1 MEDKFITGTINKSR
15 RSVLLEALALFDDME
30 KLKAVAGKNALL
42 DCTLFMLAKDDPSLM
57 KKLDACI
64 AVDELTQDIKHICKH
79 REIQREFEKR
89 IGG

>member
-42 DCTLFMLAKDDPSLM
+42 DCTLFMLAKDDTSLM

-64 AVDELTQDIKHICKH
+64 AVDELTRDIKHIGKH
-79 REIQREFEKR
+79 REIRREFEKR